1 MGTVP
6 VAPNMNRLESEG
18 DRKVSGFIDKPVA
31 RGLNNMEMR
40 YIPTL
45 TAMITF
51 TNRSESLSPRVQV
64 LFFHQ
69 ELGFFVPQ

>member
-6 VAPNMNRLESEG
+6 VAPKSNKLVSEG

-31 RGLNNMEMR
+31 LGLNNMEMR

-45 TAMITF
+45 TAMTIL
-51 TNRSESLSPRVQV
+51 TN
-64 LFFHQ
+64 
-69 ELGFFVPQ
+69 

>member
-6 VAPNMNRLESEG
+6 VAPKNNKLVSEG
-18 DRKVSGFIDKPVA
+18 DRKVSGFKDKPVA
-31 RGLNNMEMR
+31 LGLNNMEMR

-51 TNRSESLSPRVQV
+51 TN
-64 LFFHQ
+64 
-69 ELGFFVPQ
+69 

>member
-6 VAPNMNRLESEG
+6 VAPNSNKLVSEG

-31 RGLNNMEMR
+31 RGLNNMDII

-45 TAMITF
+45 TAISVF
-51 TNRSESLSPRVQV
+51 TN
-64 LFFHQ
+64 
-69 ELGFFVPQ
+69 

>member
-6 VAPNMNRLESEG
+6 VAPNSNRLVSEG
-18 DRKVSGFIDKPVA
+18 DRKVSGFIDNPVA

-51 TNRSESLSPRVQV
+51 TN
-64 LFFHQ
+64 
-69 ELGFFVPQ
+69 